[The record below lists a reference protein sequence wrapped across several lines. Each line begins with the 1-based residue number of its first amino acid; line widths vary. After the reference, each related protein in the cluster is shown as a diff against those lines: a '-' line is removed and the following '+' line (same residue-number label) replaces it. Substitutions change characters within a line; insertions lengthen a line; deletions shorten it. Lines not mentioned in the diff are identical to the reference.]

1 MSFKIR
7 SAYFAA
13 AVSAALTVA
22 AVASANYKLAAPK
35 ITMRAKGPLGLKIV
49 GNSSKLDISEDDKF
63 VTFRTELS
71 SIKTGNDTRDTHMK
85 ERFEA
90 AKFNAITLTVPK
102 DKIGKGGSIPGE
114 LKFHGVTKKVKVNYE
129 VNDKQHVKGNFDFN
143 VNQHGVEEKKLCA
156 IETTKTGCADPDVK
170 IEVEFDLKS

>member
-22 AVASANYKLAAPK
+22 AVASANYKLAAPH

-49 GNSSKLDISEDDKF
+49 GNSSKLDIAEDEKT
-63 VTFRTELS
+63 VTFSTELT
-71 SIKTGNDTRDTHMK
+71 SIKTGNDTRDSHMK

-102 DKIGKGGSIPGE
+102 DKIAKSGTIPGT
-114 LKFHGVTKKVKVNYE
+114 LKFHGQSKPVKVVYE
-129 VNDKQHVKGNFDFN
+129 VGDKHVKAHFDFN
-143 VNQHGVEEKKLCA
+143 VNHHGVEEKKLCA
-156 IETTKTGCADPDVK
+156 IETTKTGCADPGVT

>member
-13 AVSAALTVA
+13 AISAALTVA
-22 AVASANYKLAAPK
+22 AVASANYKVAAPK
-35 ITMRAKGPLGLKIV
+35 IVMRAKGPLGLKIV
-49 GNSSKLDISEDDKF
+49 GNSSKLDVAEDDKS
-63 VTFRTELS
+63 VTFTTELS
-71 SIKTGNDTRDTHMK
+71 SIKTGNDTRDSHMK

-102 DKIGKGGSIPGE
+102 DKIAKGGTIPGE
-114 LKFHGVTKKVKVNYE
+114 LKFHGVKKPVKVKYE
-129 VNDKQHVKGNFDFN
+129 VSGKHVKSNFGFN

-156 IETTKTGCADPDVK
+156 IETTKTGCADPDVT
-170 IEVEFDLKS
+170 IEVEFDLKD